1 MKRLVA
7 FLILW
12 RFPSKLLTVSVF
24 HRAEVI
30 IIKLLQ
36 KSSFP
41 SELQSLSCAGAEAT
55 IRNKKT
61 SKLHQLDPILDCEGL
76 IRVGGRLGRS
86 AMDVNEKHPILLPRQ
101 SQVTKLIIGWCHEN
115 VQHGGRGM
123 TLNELS
129 KNGFW
134 VINGNFQV
142 RFFIMKCV
150 KCIKLRGRVQQQK
163 MADLPTDRTQEAPP
177 FTYCAV
183 DMFGPFIIKE
193 GRKEMKRYVA
203 LFTCLASRAAH
214 LESTN
219 TMDTDSFI
227 QCLRR
232 FIGRRGPIRTIRCD
246 NGTNFVGAKNELQ
259 KSMKELDQ
267 DTITNF
273 LLSLGADWM
282 ISWCHNPPAASHFG
296 GVWERQI
303 RAARSILS
311 SLMMTHGHSLND
323 ESFRTLL
330 TEVEPITNSRPLTVE
345 TIDDVSSPVPLSP
358 MNLLTAKSNVVLP
371 PPGIFQKADLYCRR
385 RWRRVQHI
393 CNEFWSRGG
402 KSTFKVYRQ
411 DRSGN
416 NSSEM

>member
-150 KCIKLRGRVQQQK
+150 KCIKLSRVWQ
-163 MADLPTDRTQEAPP
+163 
-177 FTYCAV
+177 
-183 DMFGPFIIKE
+183 
-193 GRKEMKRYVA
+193 VA
-203 LFTCLASRAAH
+203 LFILKA
-214 LESTN
+214 
-219 TMDTDSFI
+219 
-227 QCLRR
+227 
-232 FIGRRGPIRTIRCD
+232 PIRWIQT
-246 NGTNFVGAKNELQ
+246 
-259 KSMKELDQ
+259 
-267 DTITNF
+267 
-273 LLSLGADWM
+273 
-282 ISWCHNPPAASHFG
+282 ASFN
-296 GVWERQI
+296 VY
-303 RAARSILS
+303 
-311 SLMMTHGHSLND
+311 
-323 ESFRTLL
+323 
-330 TEVEPITNSRPLTVE
+330 
-345 TIDDVSSPVPLSP
+345 DVSSADEVPSELSDVTMVP
-358 MNLLTAKSNVVLP
+358 TLLVPKTS
-371 PPGIFQKADLYCRR
+371 F
-385 RWRRVQHI
+385 
-393 CNEFWSRGG
+393 
-402 KSTFKVYRQ
+402 
-411 DRSGN
+411 RSQ
-416 NSSEM
+416 